1 MKRKGTHSHPLQRVR
16 AQTEQVKDKV
26 EACADELSTVNEVLK
41 DELQDQS
48 ASPKIERALTKSE
61 DVEVKVQEC
70 ADELSAVTVALSAES
85 DERAQLGREVKELNK
100 ALLASKSQEKQTR
113 LDAMHDP
120 LTGLPNLT
128 LFNDRLKQ
136 GLAQARRH
144 GWRLAV
150 AFLDLDQ
157 FKTLNDTHGHDVGD
171 GVLELVAQRLKAG
184 LRAGDTVCRRSGDE
198 FLLLMLEVGNEQA
211 VLRVLTKLGAAL
223 TAPADVKGV
232 TVSIGVS
239 IGAAIFPED
248 APEAQLLLG
257 HADAAMYGAKRNRAG
272 PVLFSQLP
280 PAAPAAT
287 PA

>member
-1 MKRKGTHSHPLQRVR
+1 MTAPKKPPKRRARAQPLKQVR
-16 AQTEQVKDKV
+16 ARTEQVKDKV

-41 DELQDQS
+41 DELKDQS
-48 ASPKIERALTKSE
+48 ASPEVERALAKSE
-61 DVEVKVQEC
+61 DVEVKVQEA
-70 ADELSAVTVALSAES
+70 ADELSAVTVALSAET
-85 DERAQLGREVKELNK
+85 DERAELGREVKELSK
-100 ALLASKSQEKQTR
+100 ALNASKSQEKQTR

-136 GLAQARRH
+136 GVAQARRH

-198 FLLLMLEVGNEQA
+198 FLLLLLEAGNEQA
-211 VLRVLTKLGAAL
+211 VLRVLTKLGAAI

-232 TVSIGVS
+232 TVSVGVS
-239 IGAAIFPED
+239 IGGALFPED
-248 APEAQLLLG
+248 GLEAAVLLSR
-257 HADAAMYGAKRNRAG
+257 ADGAMYAAKRSRAG

-280 PAAPAAT
+280 P
-287 PA
+287 